1 MMKDNKMKI
10 TRRQLRRLIAE
21 MARTPVED
29 PRKDLAKYLDP
40 EQMQKI
46 QNLYDTGDEE
56 TLAQIDAIS
65 DAFGGSPYFSGL
77 MSRYGVEPIM
87 NEFEFAEA
95 YLSTDQLKQL
105 MQAKGKELVMVF
117 DEWYDVVGFQDSSTR
132 DSIIDPVELH
142 KMVVL
147 VEAKQPQFGGKVL
160 IDDLEHPDK
169 SANYYQTLFKFL
181 EAIIKV
187 SKITYTSEHYAA
199 ALGMGEY
206 GHTTDGSYSLHSPFS
221 ELQESGKLFLG
232 YPAKRNT

>member
-1 MMKDNKMKI
+1 
-10 TRRQLRRLIAE
+10 
-21 MARTPVED
+21 
-29 PRKDLAKYLDP
+29 
-40 EQMQKI
+40 
-46 QNLYDTGDEE
+46 
-56 TLAQIDAIS
+56 
-65 DAFGGSPYFSGL
+65 
-77 MSRYGVEPIM
+77 
-87 NEFEFAEA
+87 
-95 YLSTDQLKQL
+95 
-105 MQAKGKELVMVF
+105 
-117 DEWYDVVGFQDSSTR
+117 
-132 DSIIDPVELH
+132 
-142 KMVVL
+142 VL

-232 YPAKRNT
+232 YPAKRST